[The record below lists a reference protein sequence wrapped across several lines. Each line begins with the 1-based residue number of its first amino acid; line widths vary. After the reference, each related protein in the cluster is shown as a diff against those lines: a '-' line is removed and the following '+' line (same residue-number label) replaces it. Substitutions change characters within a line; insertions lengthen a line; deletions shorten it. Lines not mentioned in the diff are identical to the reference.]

1 MSADPNKK
9 SARTFQ
15 CRDVL
20 WETFEQMA
28 RELECSIDYLINES
42 MKQYARQRSY
52 SPRTPFPPPARADTA
67 PPSGHMAVPHAH
79 QANAAPPL
87 ATPQPPGLVT
97 PGSAPPMVG
106 LQQQPAAGMSYGASA
121 GAPAYGA
128 PSPPYGVTPVG
139 PGPTPVPAITPPPP
153 PPGQVR
159 QGAPP
164 PPPPPPGSSSA
175 GGKRPSLP
183 VPPPVPGRIGGPP
196 PPPTSVTRLGAP
208 PPLPS
213 QATPGGRQ
221 SLPGAS
227 ASRSGPP
234 PPPPLSS
241 GAGYGSPMGPPVA
254 PPLAPPLS
262 PPPYV
267 APPQTS
273 SSVSGPPPMGMGM
286 PNQVPV
292 GPTLAAFYAGQRFV
306 VNKDR
311 FIIGRGKQS
320 SDLTI
325 KDPNVSRQ
333 HAMVEFL
340 NGQYY
345 MVDMGSTN
353 GVEYNG
359 QRIARKAIVE
369 GDLFRICDHEV
380 RFSYR

>member
-52 SPRTPFPPPARADTA
+52 SPRTPFPPPARVDA
-67 PPSGHMAVPHAH
+67 PPGSGPQAIAHAH
-79 QANAAPPL
+79 QANAMPPNPPL
-87 ATPQPPGLVT
+87 QPPGLAT
-97 PGSAPPMVG
+97 PGSPPPFGGGVS
-106 LQQQPAAGMSYGASA
+106 LQQQPAVGGSPYGASP

-128 PSPPYGVTPVG
+128 PSPPYGVPPVG
-139 PGPTPVPAITPPPP
+139 PMPTPVPALTPPPP

-164 PPPPPPGSSSA
+164 PPPPPPGSSNA

-183 VPPPVPGRIGGPP
+183 VPPPIPGRMGAPPP

-213 QATPGGRQ
+213 QASVSGGRQ
-221 SLPGAS
+221 SMPGAPTG
-227 ASRSGPP
+227 RSGPP
-234 PPPPLSS
+234 PPPPMSS
-241 GAGYGSPMGPPVA
+241 VTGYASPIGPPV
-254 PPLAPPLS
+254 S
-262 PPPYV
+262 PQYGV
-267 APPQTS
+267 APPTA
-273 SSVSGPPPMGMGM
+273 SSVPGPPPMAMGM
-286 PNQVPV
+286 PNQVPA
-292 GPTLAAFYAGQRFV
+292 GPVLAAFYAGQRFV